1 MFTLLIIYISMLAH
15 VVSGLSLRSV
25 SMDSGPSNAMEVK
38 LEALSGLLRKTADIV
53 EKRGGSSCGCACPCY
68 CCTHMNSNS
77 GGMPLTHDTS
87 PGLTSASEDSTTTRD
102 RFPSSSSPTTT
113 PSESTS
119 PTLEEA
125 TTVEDSPT
133 TTRDQTSPETIM
145 TPSSSS
151 PTTTPSESTSP
162 TLEEATTVEDS
173 PTTTQDQASPIMEQD
188 GSMSS
193 EAIISASCVRN
204 KCENLPG
211 GQPCS
216 QSGTG
221 KCDRFSDNEGES
233 CRTSK
238 SCFGGECI
246 KPYGTFCSVCCGG
259 DSCDKTLSLITSTGH
274 EDLNFK
280 CAAADPTNELFEE

>member
-102 RFPSSSSPTTT
+102 
-113 PSESTS
+113 
-119 PTLEEA
+119 
-125 TTVEDSPT
+125 
-133 TTRDQTSPETIM
+133 QTSPETIM

-173 PTTTQDQASPIMEQD
+173 PTTTQDQTSPIMEQD

-204 KCENLPG
+204 KCEKLPG